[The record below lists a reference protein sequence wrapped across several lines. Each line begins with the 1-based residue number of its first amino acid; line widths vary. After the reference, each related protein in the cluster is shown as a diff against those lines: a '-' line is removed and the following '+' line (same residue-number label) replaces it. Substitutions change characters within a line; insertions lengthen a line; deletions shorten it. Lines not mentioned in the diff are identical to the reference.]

1 MCCRPIGP
9 VCIAGFFYECIKK
22 NRGIVMYQA
31 LYRKWRPNTFE
42 EMVGQNHISTVLK
55 NQIANN
61 QVGHAYLFSGTRGT
75 GKTSSA
81 KLFAKGVNCLGTE
94 TTKPCGLCQNCKDI
108 SRGVFADVIEIDGAS
123 YNGVDNI
130 RELRES
136 VQYPPVAGKYKVYII
151 DEVHMLS
158 KGAFNAFLKTLEE
171 PPEGVIFILATTEAN
186 KIPQTILSR
195 CQRYNFKRIA
205 NESIGA
211 RIKQICE
218 HEGIDI
224 MESGIYAIVSHSDG
238 SLRDAISFLEQCI
251 SLDKTPITAEVVK
264 EVIGGVSDQIMGA
277 LTDDLIDGN
286 LSELIV
292 KIDELMMDGV
302 DLTQLCQDWAMYFR
316 NIMLVKDMKNSESML
331 WVNPESL
338 EKIKEQSK
346 RVSPPYIYN
355 GIETFL
361 KIGFEQKWI
370 DHLKLAIEVACI
382 KIINGSTQSEQR
394 ETYKNLGAE
403 PIPKGILKQAVHS
416 EVKVSKEQ
424 ENNQENSQE
433 NSQEIQPVEKASAL
447 GSETMT
453 EGDLFSQTLQLVIK
467 ERPSARLLSQGV
479 CIEKITEKT
488 ITLSV
493 DTDYKYQVLH
503 RNIDIFSEKF
513 KGISGKDRNVLLEKG
528 NGDQTVTEEKTVHSD
543 QDVILELE
551 ALMGTDKISVEE

>member
-9 VCIAGFFYECIKK
+9 VCIAGFFMSILRKIE
-22 NRGIVMYQA
+22 VSLMYQA

-94 TTKPCGLCQNCKDI
+94 NIKPCGSCQNCKDI

-224 MESGIYAIVSHSDG
+224 VESGIYAIVSHSDG

-277 LTDDLIDGN
+277 LTDDLINGD
-286 LSELIV
+286 LSKLIV

-338 EKIKEQSK
+338 EKIKEQSQ
-346 RVSPPYIYN
+346 RVSPAYIYN

-382 KIINGSTQSEQR
+382 KMINGSTQSKEK
-394 ETYKNLGAE
+394 ETCKNTIEKPVNKETLKKA
-403 PIPKGILKQAVHS
+403 PKVP
-416 EVKVSKEQ
+416 
-424 ENNQENSQE
+424 ENNQESNE
-433 NSQEIQPVEKASAL
+433 EIQPVEQEPVSSSKVIP
-447 GSETMT
+447 
-453 EGDLFSQTLQLVIK
+453 EGDLFSQALQLVIQ

-479 CIEKITEKT
+479 HIAKMTEKT
-488 ITLSV
+488 IGLMV

-503 RNIDIFSEKF
+503 RNVDIFSEKF
-513 KGISGKDRNVLLEKG
+513 KQVSGKDRNVLLEKG
-528 NGDQTVTEEKTVHSD
+528 DSDQTVLEEETTASD

-551 ALMGTDKISVEE
+551 ALMGTDKILVEE